1 MDDKSINARIRE
13 EEDRFGAGGGIRFD
27 RWRKKVSFSMVWS
40 NIRPERCRVV
50 VHVRN
55 GYCFLVA
62 ESWKD
67 TREVSPRVP
76 SRRRP
81 SFCLSRG
88 NGLWRAV
95 TAAEGGGDKSEEDAM
110 SSFLKRTG
118 NKSLERKRP
127 AIHFLISIPLPQPF
141 DLYVHLDYN
150 WF

>member
-1 MDDKSINARIRE
+1 MSWFTYAMDIVSSWPKVEKIRE
-13 EEDRFGAGGGIRFD
+13 KF
-27 RWRKKVSFSMVWS
+27 
-40 NIRPERCRVV
+40 PP
-50 VHVRN
+50 
-55 GYCFLVA
+55 
-62 ESWKD
+62 
-67 TREVSPRVP
+67 SPRPIQTTV
-76 SRRRP
+76 
-81 SFCLSRG
+81 LLLRG

-150 WF
+150 